1 MPWHQ
6 DGQYWPIEPLRAVAH
21 TRSRTLTLP
30 LSPTRTRNLTLT
42 RTLTLSPTKTRTLT
56 RTLTLA
62 RSRTLALTLEQVT
75 AWIALDRSDE
85 GCGALRLVPGSHAAE
100 PVLI

>member
-1 MPWHQ
+1 
-6 DGQYWPIEPLRAVAH
+6 
-21 TRSRTLTLP
+21 
-30 LSPTRTRNLTLT
+30 
-42 RTLTLSPTKTRTLT
+42 
-56 RTLTLA
+56 
-62 RSRTLALTLEQVT
+62 VT

>member
-30 LSPTRTRNLTLT
+30 LSPTLT
-42 RTLTLSPTKTRTLT
+42 RTLTLTRSRTRT
-56 RTLTLA
+56 RTLTLT

>member
-30 LSPTRTRNLTLT
+30 LSPTRTRTLT
-42 RTLTLSPTKTRTLT
+42 RT
-56 RTLTLA
+56 

-100 PVLI
+100 PVPI